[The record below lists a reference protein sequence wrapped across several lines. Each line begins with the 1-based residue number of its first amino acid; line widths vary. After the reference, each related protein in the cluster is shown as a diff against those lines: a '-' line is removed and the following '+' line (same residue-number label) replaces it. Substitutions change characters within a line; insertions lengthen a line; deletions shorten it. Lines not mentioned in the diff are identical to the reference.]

1 MLAYLVLQVTQ
12 RQRSEE
18 PPSVCLALLAIL
30 EALHTLAQPLVVVLF
45 ALLALIKLWQ
55 VRHLA
60 LNALL
65 ASMAMPLLD
74 KHLNQ

>member
-18 PPSVCLALLAIL
+18 PHSVCLALLAIL

-45 ALLALIKLWQ
+45 ALLALIKL
-55 VRHLA
+55 
-60 LNALL
+60 
-65 ASMAMPLLD
+65 
-74 KHLNQ
+74 